1 MGVLLRI
8 SGSSLLCLLPSP
20 PSISDF
26 SEESQSI
33 LRDNVEFAVPVPGRD
48 APGADVSCGGR
59 SADASPGD
67 GAEAMDSSVSLK
79 RKGVPADAS
88 AAERPSRSRLCEPHR
103 KVKPQ
108 ASSSSSSRGGEFIE
122 DYRWFLL
129 PTLPGCDLVFLSIST
144 M

>member
-8 SGSSLLCLLPSP
+8 SGSSLLCLLLSP

-33 LRDNVEFAVPVPGRD
+33 LRDNVEFVVPVPGRD

-67 GAEAMDSSVSLK
+67 GAEVMDSPVSLK
-79 RKGVPADAS
+79 RKCVPVDAS
-88 AAERPSRSRLCEPHR
+88 AVERLSRSRLCEPHR

-108 ASSSSSSRGGEFIE
+108 VSSSLSSRGGEFIE

-129 PTLPGCDLVFLSIST
+129 PTLPGCDLVFLSVST
-144 M
+144 I